1 MSLSDASVLA
11 LTIGFPN
18 AAAIALPLLRGAY
31 GAEATVTAALS
42 IAIGSITISP
52 LTLALLE
59 ADEQSAGNGSAATV
73 CVMHDAAISDGPQ

>member
-18 AAAIALPLLRGAY
+18 AAAISDSLSRFRGAY
-31 GAEATVTAALS
+31 GSEATATAALS

-52 LTLALLE
+52 PT
-59 ADEQSAGNGSAATV
+59 
-73 CVMHDAAISDGPQ
+73 